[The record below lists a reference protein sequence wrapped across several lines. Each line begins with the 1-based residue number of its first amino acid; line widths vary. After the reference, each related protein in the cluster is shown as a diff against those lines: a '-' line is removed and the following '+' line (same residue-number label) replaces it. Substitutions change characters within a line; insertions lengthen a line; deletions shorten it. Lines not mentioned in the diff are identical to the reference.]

1 MQGRTEWLRL
11 FFAPLLWWDQIFF
24 MFSVYESFC
33 IHTFPR
39 PSTTGGFCPSCHE
52 LDLEYP
58 RKLGIDEGRPYKEL
72 HTWHKDGCLW
82 MSQNEWLLNFFWKN
96 GRLVRKTVFRGP
108 WFWNYISHQWKERVI
123 FSFTKDVPNTSPSS
137 PSVPKPPKKKGIPG
151 KGSDTEMNYEVSWV
165 SSTSLGKPSCL
176 FLTSTVL
183 QAISTT
189 KHL

>member
-1 MQGRTEWLRL
+1 MQRRTEWLRF

-39 PSTTGGFCPSCHE
+39 PNTHTGLLSKLSWVGFRVSKKIGNWWGSTLQRAAHMTQG
-52 LDLEYP
+52 
-58 RKLGIDEGRPYKEL
+58 
-72 HTWHKDGCLW
+72 W
-82 MSQNEWLLNFFWKN
+82 MFVDVSNEWLLNFFKKN

-108 WFWNYISHQWKERVI
+108 WFWNYISHQWKERLI

-137 PSVPKPPKKKGIPG
+137 PSVPKLPKKKGIPG

-165 SSTSLGKPSCL
+165 SSCL